1 MGKLTKIMVAVGAL
15 AVVGGGCGKRLA
27 TLEGGLAQATA
38 GVADAV
44 RVAQDIRD
52 EINRLKAQIE
62 EINNDL
68 TYKYIKIENLME
80 KCYPLNEYK

>member
-1 MGKLTKIMVAVGAL
+1 MGKLIKIMVAVGAL
-15 AVVGGGCGKRLA
+15 AVGGCGKRLA

-44 RVAQDIRD
+44 RVGQEIRD
-52 EINRLKAQIE
+52 EIKKLKAEIE
-62 EINNDL
+62 GIKNDL

-80 KCYPLNEYK
+80 KCYPLDGYK